1 MAVVSPAARA
11 QVLQAICHDGPIAVS
26 GDSMEPTLYTGDRIR
41 VRIDPSPSIGEVI
54 VFVDGENQTVV
65 HRLVAHLGS
74 TYVCLGDNRRALDP
88 FVEAACVVGV
98 AEAIV
103 SGDEQTPVLA
113 TTGFARLSLLRRA
126 MLGVIYAF
134 GLRLRQRKTAPVNK
148 SESEVR
154 DVAT

>member
-41 VRIDPSPSIGEVI
+41 VRIDPSPSVGEVI
-54 VFVDGENQTVV
+54 VFVDGDNQTVV

-74 TYVCLGDNRRALDP
+74 TYVSLGDNRRALDP
-88 FVEAACVVGV
+88 LIEAACVVGV
-98 AEAIV
+98 AEAII
-103 SGDEQTPVLA
+103 SGDKQKPVLA
-113 TTGFARLSLLRRA
+113 TIGFARVSLFRRA
-126 MLGVIYAF
+126 MLGVIYGL
-134 GLRLRQRKTAPVNK
+134 GLRLRHRKTTPVNK
-148 SESEVR
+148 TESEVR